1 MTTTD
6 FFKEVRYV
14 KNETK
19 RQTEQEVVSE
29 ENTHSEAEE
38 VIQSADEDVEEV
50 FEEEVEVIDPD
61 ETTSAQ
67 NELEKKLEET
77 TNRMLRLQADYD
89 NFRRRTQKE
98 KESAAK
104 YRSQSLAESLLP
116 ALDNFERGMTIDAQ
130 SEETKSLLQGME
142 IVYRQLKEALAN
154 AGIEAVESVGQPFDP
169 HFHQA
174 VMQVETDDYESNVV
188 VEEMQK
194 GYMLKDRVIRV
205 AMVKVNA

>member
-1 MTTTD
+1 
-6 FFKEVRYV
+6 V

-19 RQTEQEVVSE
+19 RKTEQEVVSE
-29 ENTHSEAEE
+29 ENAQTKAEE
-38 VIQSADEDVEEV
+38 EKQFVGEDIEQGVE
-50 FEEEVEVIDPD
+50 EEEVEVIDSD
-61 ETTSAQ
+61 ETSSTVQ
-67 NELEKKLEET
+67 NELEQKLEET

-104 YRSQSLAESLLP
+104 YRSQSLAESLIP

-154 AGIEAVESVGQPFDP
+154 EGIEAVESVGQPFDP
-169 HFHQA
+169 NFHQA
-174 VMQVETDDYESNVV
+174 VMQVETDDFESNVV

>member
-1 MTTTD
+1 M
-6 FFKEVRYV
+6 

-19 RQTEQEVVSE
+19 RKTEQEVVSE
-29 ENTHSEAEE
+29 ENAQTKAEE
-38 VIQSADEDVEEV
+38 EKQFVGEDIEQGVE
-50 FEEEVEVIDPD
+50 EEEVEVIDSD
-61 ETTSAQ
+61 ETSSTVQ
-67 NELEKKLEET
+67 NELEQKLEET

-104 YRSQSLAESLLP
+104 YRSQSLAESLIP

-154 AGIEAVESVGQPFDP
+154 EGIEAVESVGQPFDP
-169 HFHQA
+169 NFHQA
-174 VMQVETDDYESNVV
+174 VMQVETDDFESNVV

>member
-1 MTTTD
+1 M
-6 FFKEVRYV
+6 

-19 RQTEQEVVSE
+19 RKNEQETVSE
-29 ENTHSEAEE
+29 ENNQNEAEE
-38 VIQSADEDVEEV
+38 VDQFADEEV
-50 FEEEVEVIDPD
+50 IKETVDEDEVEVIDPN
-61 ETTSAQ
+61 ETTSTVQ
-67 NELEKKLEET
+67 NELEQKLEET

-104 YRSQSLAESLLP
+104 YRSQSLAEKLIP
-116 ALDNFERGMTIDAQ
+116 ALDNFERGMMIDAQ
-130 SEETKSLLQGME
+130 SDETKNLLQGME

-154 AGIEAVESVGQPFDP
+154 EGVEPIQSVGQSFDP
-169 HFHQA
+169 HLHQA
-174 VMQVETDDYESNVV
+174 IMQVESDEFESNVV

-194 GYMLKDRVIRV
+194 GYMLKDRVIRP

>member
-1 MTTTD
+1 M
-6 FFKEVRYV
+6 RYV

-19 RQTEQEVVSE
+19 RKTEQEVVSE
-29 ENTHSEAEE
+29 ENAQTKAEE
-38 VIQSADEDVEEV
+38 EKQFVGEDIEQGVE
-50 FEEEVEVIDPD
+50 EEEVEVIDSD
-61 ETTSAQ
+61 ETSSTVQ
-67 NELEKKLEET
+67 NELEQKLEET

-104 YRSQSLAESLLP
+104 YRSQSLAESLIP

-154 AGIEAVESVGQPFDP
+154 EGIEAVESVGQPFDP
-169 HFHQA
+169 NFHQA
-174 VMQVETDDYESNVV
+174 VMQVETDDFESNVV